1 MSQLFQKSKQLDVLS
16 SIRSDMCTAIRYS
29 MHSKAIESLCRC
41 AYHDLDAVY
50 HSETMCE
57 MEVKADLYRVDLC
70 NPYVLM
76 FLAKH
81 TAYHHAYWPHTKKRF
96 TAFKNILRYDKLVK
110 KSFGDMKFYALITG
124 MLDEMLKTKDNPLY
138 NTPGARQ
145 HLKNVK
151 QVVEIV
157 EKAIANGR

>member
-1 MSQLFQKSKQLDVLS
+1 MHTAT
-16 SIRSDMCTAIRYS
+16 SDLI
-29 MHSKAIESLCRC
+29 HSKSIESLCGC
-41 AYHDLDAVY
+41 TYNDLDAVY
-50 HSETMCE
+50 HSETMHE
-57 MEVKADLYRVDLC
+57 MEVKADLHGVDLC

-76 FLAKH
+76 FLAKQ

-96 TAFKNILRYDKLVK
+96 TAFKNILRCNKSVK
-110 KSFGDMKFYALITG
+110 KSFSDMKFYALIAG
-124 MLDEMLKTKDNPLY
+124 MLDEMLKTKDDPLY
-138 NTPGARQ
+138 GTPGARQ

>member
-1 MSQLFQKSKQLDVLS
+1 M
-16 SIRSDMCTAIRYS
+16 RTATSDL
-29 MHSKAIESLCRC
+29 MHIKPIESLCNC
-41 AYHDLDAVY
+41 TYNDLDAVY
-50 HSETMCE
+50 HSETMHE
-57 MEVKADLYRVDLC
+57 MEVKADLYGVDLC

-76 FLAKH
+76 FLAKQ
-81 TAYHHAYWPHTKKRF
+81 TAYHHAFWPHTKKRF
-96 TAFKNILRYDKLVK
+96 TAFKNILRCNKSVK
-110 KSFGDMKFYALITG
+110 RSFGDMKFYALVAG

-138 NTPGARQ
+138 RTPGAIQ